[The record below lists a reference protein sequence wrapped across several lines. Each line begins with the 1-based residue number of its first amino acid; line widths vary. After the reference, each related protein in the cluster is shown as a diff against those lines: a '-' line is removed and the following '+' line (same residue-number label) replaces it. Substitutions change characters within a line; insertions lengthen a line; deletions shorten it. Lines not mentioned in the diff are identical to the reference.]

1 MENCEIDLYTKL
13 SVKKKSSIV
22 VEHLT
27 NNNNVYFNDFKEKS
41 SFSLINILQHVGLP
55 SPSV

>member
-13 SVKKKSSIV
+13 SVKKKYSIV

-27 NNNNVYFNDFKEKS
+27 NNNNMYFNDF
-41 SFSLINILQHVGLP
+41 Q
-55 SPSV
+55 